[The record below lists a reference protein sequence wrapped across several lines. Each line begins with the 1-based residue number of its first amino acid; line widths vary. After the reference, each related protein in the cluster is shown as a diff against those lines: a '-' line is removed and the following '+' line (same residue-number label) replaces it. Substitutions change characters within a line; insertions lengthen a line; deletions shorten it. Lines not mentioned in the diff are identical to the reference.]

1 MTLAGDKVAPSHP
14 LCTLLTLT
22 LHVDVS
28 QVTEYLH
35 LFTALSPL
43 LLHNHYKQSDQK
55 LCENSQ
61 HLLLLLEYC
70 SKTKIQEYKIQFG
83 EKIPQ
88 DLWLKGKLSR
98 RNVPRGNFPPEPQ

>member
-1 MTLAGDKVAPSHP
+1 MTLAGDRVAPSHP

-43 LLHNHYKQSDQK
+43 LLHNYYKQSDQK
-55 LCENSQ
+55 LCGNLQ

-70 SKTKIQEYKIQFG
+70 SKMEIQNTRYNLEKKYLKIYG
-83 EKIPQ
+83 
-88 DLWLKGKLSR
+88 
-98 RNVPRGNFPPEPQ
+98 